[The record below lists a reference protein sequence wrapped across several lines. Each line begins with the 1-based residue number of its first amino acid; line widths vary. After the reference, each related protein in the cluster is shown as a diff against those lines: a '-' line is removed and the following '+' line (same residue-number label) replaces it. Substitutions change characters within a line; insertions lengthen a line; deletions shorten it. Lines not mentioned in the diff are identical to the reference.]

1 MSTAPSSIS
10 DLIAELIV
18 TADRI
23 DRMTDA
29 PAPRIGIGAD
39 TLWEWER
46 LLRSAAVALTEALHL
61 ADALEQYIAEQK

>member
-1 MSTAPSSIS
+1 
-10 DLIAELIV
+10 
-18 TADRI
+18 
-23 DRMTDA
+23 MTGA
-29 PAPRIGIGAD
+29 PAPRIGIGVS